1 MVKER
6 VEEGNSFNK
15 GGTVLEAGI
24 KVIAPL
30 PFLLGLNYFVV
41 ARFGNFVFGDHIT
54 QSITCF

>member
-41 ARFGNFVFGDHIT
+41 ARFGNFVVGDHIT